1 MDGLHTAPRVDS
13 QTDRLVFDL
22 RNRILHG
29 EFVGGE
35 RLTELGLV
43 PLLGASRTPIRIA
56 LERLSH
62 EGLLDAL
69 PTGGFRVRSFTV
81 AEALDTIEIRGVLE
95 GTAARFA
102 AERLTSVAEL
112 AELKLRLAD
121 AILHPPVT
129 MDSFARYLEHNDR
142 FPSRVLAAVQEP
154 FALACPGG
162 GCQAPVCGSQLPGV
176 HRRQSGPEHRFC
188 RGRAPPFDCR
198 RDRTSRRLTCRG
210 HCTRACADCALE
222 SAEGTRA
229 GRGDEPA
236 AWCGAYHNVDRP
248 RGEPGSLRG
257 STPSPT
263 ARRHW
268 MPAMSQAPRSYVVES
283 VVNASHIL
291 EAFTSTAEVLSTA
304 RHRRATRAQQGSV
317 FPPPAHTPLSAALLR
332 RPM

>member
-1 MDGLHTAPRVDS
+1 MDGIHTAPRVDS

-102 AERLTSVAEL
+102 AERLASVAEL

-129 MDSFARYLEHNDR
+129 MESFARYLEHNDR
-142 FPSRVLAAVQEP
+142 FHRELWRLSKSPSLLRALEAAARLP
-154 FALACPGG
+154 FA
-162 GCQAPVCGSQLPGV
+162 APSSLVFTDADLDPSTAFVAAEHHRSIVDAIEHREGSRAEAIAREHARIARLNLRRALELEEAMSRLPG
-176 HRRQSGPEHRFC
+176 
-188 RGRAPPFDCR
+188 
-198 RDRTSRRLTCRG
+198 
-210 HCTRACADCALE
+210 
-222 SAEGTRA
+222 
-229 GRGDEPA
+229 
-236 AWCGAYHNVDRP
+236 
-248 RGEPGSLRG
+248 
-257 STPSPT
+257 
-263 ARRHW
+263 
-268 MPAMSQAPRSYVVES
+268 
-283 VVNASHIL
+283 
-291 EAFTSTAEVLSTA
+291 
-304 RHRRATRAQQGSV
+304 
-317 FPPPAHTPLSAALLR
+317 AALITA
-332 RPM
+332 